1 MKKHWIKVFLAVFL
15 GLLLANTAFASDA
28 AKVYAAE
35 QGENQTEQQ
44 QTPSSAEEDNG
55 GHAGHHG

>member
-15 GLLLANTAFASDA
+15 GLLLANAAFASDA
-28 AKVYAAE
+28 AKVSAAE

-44 QTPSSAEEDNG
+44 QTPASAEEDNG